1 LYKKYALTFAVGAF
15 LFLHTTRGGKTMKK
29 LIAVTAVAT
38 TLLMPTLAQAS
49 TIYTV
54 KSGDSLWR
62 IAQNNGTTVNALK
75 TANQLTGDLILV
87 GQTLELPTNH
97 GISESD
103 RDLLAR
109 LVRAEAGGEIY
120 AGKVAV
126 ATVVLNRV
134 DSNQFPSTLREVI
147 YQKGQFTP
155 VANGEINKPA
165 TADEFKAVDEAIA
178 ERGTGVGSLFFYNP
192 ATATAR
198 WLDTRPTTIV
208 IGNHTFKK

>member
-1 LYKKYALTFAVGAF
+1 
-15 LFLHTTRGGKTMKK
+15 MKK
-29 LIAVTAVAT
+29 LIAGLAVAT

-75 TANQLTGDLILV
+75 TANGLTGDLILI
-87 GQTLELPTNH
+87 GQTLKLPTNH
-97 GISESD
+97 GISEAD

-109 LVRAEAGGEIY
+109 LVRAEAGGEPY

-134 DSNQFPSTLREVI
+134 DSDQFPNNVHDVI
-147 YQKGQFTP
+147 YQVANGYYQFTP
-155 VANGEINKPA
+155 VMNGEINKPA

-178 ERGTGVGSLFFYNP
+178 ERGTGLGSLFFYNP
-192 ATATAR
+192 TTATAR

-208 IGNHTFKK
+208 IGNHVFKK